1 MTLMTL
7 CNLGVQDPGGVEEFF
22 EAGAFVIDKPAGP
35 TSFRM
40 VSGVRRALGIKK
52 VGHAGT
58 LDPFATGLLVI
69 CVGRPAT
76 RMISM
81 MMDGQ
86 KEYLATLCL
95 GVETDTFDLEG
106 AVVARHPVG
115 PLSAEQ
121 IEECLGLFRGAQNQV
136 PPIYSALKHQGKP
149 LYHYARQGITIVKDP
164 RPVFIETLERTD
176 GPFDLAGGEGSQ
188 LSLRVVCSKGTYIR
202 SLAADIGRILGC
214 GAHLI
219 QLRRIRSGCFTLENS
234 FPGTD
239 LFLPDA
245 RNHLLAKGLSV
256 DDLTN
261 LL

>member
-1 MTLMTL
+1 MRKELAVVSVGTEGLE
-7 CNLGVQDPGGVEEFF
+7 GSF
-22 EAGAFVIDKPAGP
+22 EAGVFIIDKPAGP
-35 TSFRM
+35 TSFKM

-69 CVGRPAT
+69 CAGRQAT
-76 RMISM
+76 RLISLM
-81 MMDGQ
+81 MEGR

-95 GVETDTFDLEG
+95 GVETETLDPEG
-106 AVVARHPVG
+106 MVVARRPV
-115 PLSAEQ
+115 SALPAAQ
-121 IEECLGLFRGAQNQV
+121 IEECLRLFRGHQLQV
-136 PPIYSALKHQGKP
+136 PPIYSALKHNGKP
-149 LYHYARQGITIVKDP
+149 LYHYARQGIKIIKDP

-176 GPFDLAGGEGSQ
+176 DGGDLAGGEEVH

-202 SLAADIGRILGC
+202 SLASDIGRSLGC

-219 QLRRIRSGCFTLENS
+219 QLRRLKSGCFTVDDSL
-234 FPGTD
+234 PGAA

-245 RNHLLAKGLSV
+245 RQRLLVKALSV
-256 DDLTN
+256 DDITN